1 MFYSFFQNRVLA
13 WVVVVG
19 SLSNW
24 CRVFDYR
31 GYSSEFTEKTNLP
44 IRLQSSL
51 RVMQIQVCCLL
62 PDLLNTH
69 CRACQE
75 NQKEHSLCKCWCL
88 KSIIRVSKHWC
99 AMYIYLLFDRQ
110 TVTVD
115 YRYFSSNRA
124 ASPCHDNLQVSVRK
138 QNIEH
143 IGKFYVS
150 IDKLAAAKKNN
161 LLERNVCVVYKMRV
175 S

>member
-1 MFYSFFQNRVLA
+1 
-13 WVVVVG
+13 
-19 SLSNW
+19 
-24 CRVFDYR
+24 
-31 GYSSEFTEKTNLP
+31 
-44 IRLQSSL
+44 
-51 RVMQIQVCCLL
+51 
-62 PDLLNTH
+62 
-69 CRACQE
+69 
-75 NQKEHSLCKCWCL
+75 
-88 KSIIRVSKHWC
+88 
-99 AMYIYLLFDRQ
+99 MYIYLLFDRQ

-175 S
+175 N